1 MVVAEGRIRRAYTI
15 VELVQNKEADPPH
28 ILRMTVV
35 MERSLRHVA
44 GATCE
49 YLPHRR
55 PFVGS
60 WQGRIHRVTL
70 GSSTYRTHADVAVTV
85 AADNARSP
93 EDRILDK
100 PPRAR
105 RVALERHSHRW
116 MGILPVSAV
125 NSSDTSLHL
134 DDNMGR

>member
-1 MVVAEGRIRRAYTI
+1 MVVVEARIRRACTI
-15 VELVQNKEADPPH
+15 VELVQHTEADPPR
-28 ILRMTVV
+28 ILRTPAV

-44 GATCE
+44 GATYE
-49 YLPHRR
+49 YRPHRR

-60 WQGRIHRVTL
+60 CQGRNHRVTL
-70 GSSTYRTHADVAVTV
+70 GSSTYWTHADMTVIV
-85 AADNARSP
+85 AADNARFP

-105 RVALERHSHRW
+105 RVALERDSHRW

-125 NSSDTSLHL
+125 HSSDTSLHL